1 LDRTEGAFL
10 AAFSAAFG
18 FVIRAPS
25 STFRKEGCRAAA
37 ATAAAVAAAA
47 SGGGGAADAKGV
59 ARFEALRPG
68 STPFLDGGEEDDPAP
83 PAATPRRRDF
93 PPVEPFHRRTSPSE
107 PIMESEEDAE
117 PRSSF

>member
-25 STFRKEGCRAAA
+25 STFRKEGCRAA
-37 ATAAAVAAAA
+37 
-47 SGGGGAADAKGV
+47 DAKG
-59 ARFEALRPG
+59 ASAKFEAPRPG
-68 STPFLDGGEEDDPAP
+68 SPPFLDGGEVDDPAP